1 MRGDKP
7 LVQAFLV
14 GPDWT
19 TGEGAPFESI
29 NPATGQS
36 NGLLGGASAADVDRA
51 VQAAKAA
58 QASAPWRTMLPH
70 RRAAILRRIGDLIEA
85 HSEELAELQMRQ
97 NGKLRKECLEQAAGG
112 AAAYR
117 YFAGICETMPSE
129 VAPARGEHL
138 AMVVYEPFG
147 VVAAITPW
155 NSPLTLES
163 QKVAAALA
171 AGNAVVL
178 KPSEFTPSIALRVG
192 ELALEAGLP
201 PGILNVVTG
210 LGTETGSALV
220 RHPDVRLISFT
231 GGTATGKAIAREAA
245 GRMAAVALE
254 LGGKSPHIVFADAD
268 QDKALQGVLHGV
280 FSSSGQSCIAGTRLF
295 VQRSIYH
302 GFVER
307 LVAATQALRVGP
319 PDDPDT
325 QVAPLSSFVHRDKV
339 EAMVAMA
346 VQDGARVL
354 AGGRRPEDPRL
365 AQGAYFLPTVL
376 AGVDNA
382 ARICQQ
388 EVFGPVLCVMPFDD
402 EADLVAQANGTAFG
416 LACGVWTADFPKAW
430 RVARAVEAGTVW
442 INTYKTLSV
451 SVPFGGFK
459 ESGAG
464 REKGFFGIRSYQEA
478 KTVMVG
484 LA

>member
-1 MRGDKP
+1 MHGDNAVRP
-7 LVQAFLV
+7 FLI
-14 GPDWT
+14 GSTWT
-19 TGEGAPFESI
+19 TGEGQPFESI
-29 NPATGQS
+29 NPATGQRNALIGS
-36 NGLLGGASAADVDRA
+36 ASKADVDRA
-51 VQAAKAA
+51 VRTAKAA
-58 QASAPWRTMLPH
+58 QASPEWRQMLPH
-70 RRAAILRRIGDLIEA
+70 KRAAILHRIADLIEA
-85 HSEELAELQMRQ
+85 HAEELADAQMRQ
-97 NGKLRKECLEQAAGG
+97 NGKLRHECVAQAAGG

-117 YFAGICETMPSE
+117 YFASICETMPSE
-129 VAPARGEHL
+129 VAPSRGDHL
-138 AMVVYEPFG
+138 AMVMYEPYG

-178 KPSEFTPSIALRVG
+178 KPSEFTPTISLSVAA
-192 ELALEAGLP
+192 LALEAGLP

-210 LGTETGSALV
+210 LGLETGSALV
-220 RHPDVRLISFT
+220 AHPDVRLISFT

-268 QDKALQGVLHGV
+268 LDKALQGVLHGV

-295 VQRSIYH
+295 VERGIYDD
-302 GFVER
+302 FVGR
-307 LVAATQALRVGP
+307 LADATKALRVGP
-319 PDDPDT
+319 PDEPAS

-339 EAMVAMA
+339 ESMVGMA
-346 VQDGARVL
+346 REDGATVL
-354 AGGRRPEDPRL
+354 AGGCRPDDARL
-365 AQGAYFLPTVL
+365 SNGAYFLPTILGNV
-376 AGVDNA
+376 ANS

-402 EADLVAQANGTAFG
+402 EDDLVAQANDTLFG
-416 LACGVWTADFPKAW
+416 LAAGVWTRDFPKAW

-459 ESGAG
+459 ESGTG
-464 REKGFFGIRSYQEA
+464 REKGFHGIRTYQEA

-484 LA
+484 L

>member
-1 MRGDKP
+1 MRGDNGP
-7 LVQAFLV
+7 VRPFLI
-14 GPDWT
+14 GSTWT
-19 TGEGAPFESI
+19 AGEGQAFESI
-29 NPATGQS
+29 NPATGRS
-36 NGLLGGASAADVDRA
+36 NGMIGGASRADVDRA

-58 QASAPWRTMLPH
+58 QAQPAWRNMLPH
-70 RRAAILRRIGDLIEA
+70 QRAAILRRIAERIEA
-85 HSEELAELQMRQ
+85 NATELAELQMRE
-97 NGKLRKECLEQAAGG
+97 NGKLRAECVEQASNGAG
-112 AAAYR
+112 AYR
-117 YFAGICETMPSE
+117 YFASICETMPSE
-129 VAPARGEHL
+129 VAPSRGDHL
-138 AMVVYEPFG
+138 AMVLYEPFG

-178 KPSEFTPSIALRVG
+178 KPSEFTPSVALRVA

-201 PGILNVVTG
+201 PGLLNVVTG
-210 LGTETGSALV
+210 LGGETGAALV
-220 RHPDVRLISFT
+220 GHPDVRLISFT

-268 QDKALQGVLHGV
+268 VDQALEGVLNGV
-280 FSSSGQSCIAGTRLF
+280 FSSTGQSCIAGTRLF
-295 VQRSIYH
+295 VQRSLFDA
-302 GFVER
+302 FVER
-307 LVAATQALRVGP
+307 LVAAAQALRVGP
-319 PDDPDT
+319 PEDPAS

-346 VQDGARVL
+346 REDGGQVL
-354 AGGRRPEDPRL
+354 CGGTRPQDPRL
-365 AQGAYFLPTVL
+365 VDGAYFLPTIIG
-376 AGVDNA
+376 GVANS

-402 EADLVAQANGTAFG
+402 EADLVAQANDTAFG
-416 LACGVWTADFPKAW
+416 LACGVWTRDFPKAW
-430 RVARAVEAGTVW
+430 RVARAIEAGTVW
-442 INTYKTLSV
+442 INTYKRLSV

-459 ESGAG
+459 ESGTG
-464 REKGFFGIRSYQEA
+464 REKGYFGIRTYQEA

-484 LA
+484 F

>member
-1 MRGDKP
+1 MSTDTQDVRPFLIGSTWTRGR
-7 LVQAFLV
+7 
-14 GPDWT
+14 GR
-19 TGEGAPFESI
+19 PFESI
-29 NPATGQS
+29 NPANGQR
-36 NGLLGGASAADVDRA
+36 NGLIASASKEDVDLA
-51 VQAAKAA
+51 VRTAKEA
-58 QASAPWRTMLPH
+58 QARPEWRGMLPH
-70 RRAAILRRIGDLIEA
+70 KRAAILHRIADLIEA
-85 HSEELAELQMRQ
+85 HAEELADRQMRE
-97 NGKLRKECLEQAAGG
+97 NGKLRRECVAQAAGG

-117 YFAGICETMPSE
+117 YFASICETMPSE

-138 AMVVYEPFG
+138 AMVIYEPFG

-178 KPSEFTPSIALRVG
+178 KPSEFTPTIALRIA

-210 LGTETGSALV
+210 LGAETGSALV
-220 RHPDVRLISFT
+220 AHPEVRLISFT

-245 GRMAAVALE
+245 NRMAAVALE

-268 QDKALQGVLHGV
+268 LDKALEGVLHGV
-280 FSSSGQSCIAGTRLF
+280 FSSTGQSCIAGTRLF
-295 VQRSIYH
+295 VERAVFD
-302 GFVER
+302 GFVGR
-307 LVAATQALRVGP
+307 LARATQELRVGP
-319 PDDPDT
+319 PEEASS
-325 QVAPLSSFVHRDKV
+325 QIAPLSSFVHRDKV

-346 VQDGARVL
+346 VADGATVL
-354 AGGRRPEDPRL
+354 AGGSRPADARL
-365 AQGAYFLPTVL
+365 ADGAYFLPTIL
-376 AGVDNA
+376 GGVAND

-388 EVFGPVLCVMPFDD
+388 EVFGPVLCVLPFDD
-402 EADLVAQANGTAFG
+402 EADLVAQGNGTAFG
-416 LACGVWTADFPKAW
+416 LAAGVWTRDFAKAW
-430 RVARAVEAGTVW
+430 RIARAIEAGTVW

-459 ESGAG
+459 ESGSG
-464 REKGFFGIRSYQEA
+464 REKGFFGIRTYQEA

-484 LA
+484 L